1 MTRKILIALLL
12 GMSSMLC
19 HANQLLDIYVGE
31 IRILKVS
38 PVERVALGNAGLLST
53 SILKN
58 GQLLLIGEKKGSTS
72 MHLWFANGSEKD
84 MTVRIDEAN
93 ISQDRAEVAQLLSGV
108 PGLKIGIVGQ
118 RVVLTGDVDTTYQP
132 VIETVMGAY
141 KGVLDLTRKDNLALP
156 DKKMV
161 LMNIKITEFNK
172 NYLEDL
178 GIDWGNSIAGPS
190 AAFAIDATNNN
201 NFRVGA
207 KATEPSLSG
216 LPTRVSGALGFFGIA
231 AEISSRINFAVDSG
245 NALILAEPRLVARS
259 GGEASFLAGGEVP
272 LPQSNVNGQS
282 VEYKE
287 FGISLTIK
295 PIIDQNDNISANV
308 STEVSA
314 VDPSVAVDDI
324 PGFLTRKTSA
334 DIYLKAEDTLVISG
348 LLNQQ
353 ASKGDSRIK
362 YLGDIPVLGALFK
375 SKSFRDNKSELVIF
389 VTPSVHNAG
398 ARLNQEYLQRREA
411 GVRDFLETVDEGS
424 LQIID

>member
-1 MTRKILIALLL
+1 
-12 GMSSMLC
+12 
-19 HANQLLDIYVGE
+19 
-31 IRILKVS
+31 
-38 PVERVALGNAGLLST
+38 
-53 SILKN
+53 
-58 GQLLLIGEKKGSTS
+58 
-72 MHLWFANGSEKD
+72 
-84 MTVRIDEAN
+84 VRIDEAN